1 MPQIAAADDSR
12 SSRVAHRSRSPP
24 EFSEILERHLI
35 ADRGPWGIADQPGVR
50 RDMFAEVA
58 VLEGVSDQD
67 SFEHAVLEM
76 VESVPGDE

>member
-1 MPQIAAADDSR
+1 
-12 SSRVAHRSRSPP
+12 
-24 EFSEILERHLI
+24 
-35 ADRGPWGIADQPGVR
+35 
-50 RDMFAEVA
+50 MFAEVA